1 MFEYIDGRGELISV
15 RSAKSLP
22 LLLAKGIL
30 TPSTLFREHGDR
42 EFQPASNSR
51 ILQQLRADLGLTWG
65 LVEDSP
71 SKDLV
76 VPIERSTLGHK
87 SEADVIAQR
96 ISDGKSTSGTVEE
109 KRSDIEKPSEALAG
123 PADTVHASRNESAT
137 TRGAEGP
144 TMGGSIP
151 IAIRLEMDENKQHL
165 RSGRQS
171 VLKRSKGFA
180 FAIAAILVAVVTYFH
195 EVIVSEYPASRPV
208 FRATRLMP
216 HMTEEGFTLRSG
228 LRTEPDIRVLD
239 PASLPPSIVVSGE
252 VINAS
257 WVPRSIATLQVRMFD
272 IRRMEI
278 ARQEVV
284 ASRRWIW
291 PGEGVVFR
299 ADVRIGG
306 VRPAEVIL
314 KLGHFE

>member
-1 MFEYIDGRGELISV
+1 MFEYIDGGGELISV

-30 TPSTLFREHGDR
+30 TPSTPFREHGER

-51 ILQQLRADLGLTWG
+51 ILQRLRADLGLTWG
-65 LVEDSP
+65 LVEDAP
-71 SKDLV
+71 SKDLAA
-76 VPIERSTLGHK
+76 PLEKQALSLK
-87 SEADVIAQR
+87 SEADGFAPR
-96 ISDGKSTSGTVEE
+96 ISDGKPVSSALEE
-109 KRSDIEKPSEALAG
+109 KRNVVEKASG
-123 PADTVHASRNESAT
+123 PFAVPAKSVYTSRNEPSMT
-137 TRGAEGP
+137 SGAEGLALD
-144 TMGGSIP
+144 GRIP
-151 IAIRLEMDENKQHL
+151 VAIRLDTDANRQ
-165 RSGRQS
+165 RGRAGEWS
-171 VLKRSKGFA
+171 ILKRSKTAA
-180 FAIAAILVAVVTYFH
+180 FATATILLAAVAYFH
-195 EVIVSEYPASRPV
+195 EIIVSEHPTSRPV

-228 LRTEPDIRVLD
+228 LRTEPDIRALD

-252 VINAS
+252 VVNAS

-272 IRRMEI
+272 IRKMEI

-291 PGEGVVFR
+291 PGEGAVFR
-299 ADVRIGG
+299 ADVPIGG

-314 KLGHFE
+314 KLGQFE